1 MNQQVPLTEEDRLR
15 IYNHQVEQFKDPID
29 ARLELYDRLN
39 RIEQMLNGL
48 SSQLNDIFKRLDEM
62 DGKES
67 E

>member
-39 RIEQMLNGL
+39 RIEQMLN
-48 SSQLNDIFKRLDEM
+48 
-62 DGKES
+62 
-67 E
+67 